1 MKALIISKIGAIL
14 LITFVA
20 LTQPFSIGR
29 WAVSPVQELETK
41 LFLKAT
47 TTSDSRKSNQDGGRS
62 VKTGTHTYATWRSPN
77 QRDDNYDSE
86 DYEDSTDDFNSLSD
100 DEDDDN
106 SDNIEIPSPILQWL
120 KKLYDSVFFY
130 GLDPAPPAQKSN
142 RRKMMRDAE
151 NYEGKKSNSPFFTPS
166 EQRVQRYMA
175 SMRNREDTDK
185 TSSPRGQRRDSV
197 QSRDSMQ
204 SSKVDRRRRV
214 EPEPRNEDRILRQQA
229 VRKPMSTFDIV
240 KTLQEKLLDLT
251 LELELI
257 NAEIA
262 TSSPTERNYKNL
274 MSKKDDILDSI
285 EDAEIDLVTA
295 KSELL

>member
-1 MKALIISKIGAIL
+1 MRAVIISKIVAVL
-14 LITFVA
+14 LVTFVA
-20 LTQPFSIGR
+20 LTKPFSVGR
-29 WAVSPVQELETK
+29 WKVSPVHELQKK
-41 LFLKAT
+41 LYLKAT
-47 TTSDSRKSNQDGGRS
+47 TNSDTRKPNQDGGRS

-86 DYEDSTDDFNSLSD
+86 DYEDSTEDFNSLSD
-100 DEDDDN
+100 DDEDSN

-151 NYEGKKSNSPFFTPS
+151 NYEGKKSTSPFFTPS

-175 SMRNREDTDK
+175 SMRNREDTEK

-197 QSRDSMQ
+197 QS
-204 SSKVDRRRRV
+204 SKIDRRRRV
-214 EPEPRNEDRILRQQA
+214 EPEPRNDDRILRPQT
-229 VRKPMSTFDIV
+229 VRKPMSASDIV
-240 KTLQEKLLDLT
+240 KTLQEKLLDLS

-257 NAEIA
+257 DAEIA
-262 TSSPTERNYKNL
+262 TSTPSERNYANL
-274 MSKKDDILDSI
+274 MSRKDDILDSI

-295 KSELL
+295 KSELQ

>member
-262 TSSPTERNYKNL
+262 TSSPTERNYTNL

>member
-1 MKALIISKIGAIL
+1 
-14 LITFVA
+14 
-20 LTQPFSIGR
+20 
-29 WAVSPVQELETK
+29 
-41 LFLKAT
+41 
-47 TTSDSRKSNQDGGRS
+47 
-62 VKTGTHTYATWRSPN
+62 
-77 QRDDNYDSE
+77 
-86 DYEDSTDDFNSLSD
+86 
-100 DEDDDN
+100 
-106 SDNIEIPSPILQWL
+106 
-120 KKLYDSVFFY
+120 
-130 GLDPAPPAQKSN
+130 
-142 RRKMMRDAE
+142 MMRDAQ

-197 QSRDSMQ
+197 QSRDSMP
-204 SSKVDRRRRV
+204 SSKGERRRRV
-214 EPEPRNEDRILRQQA
+214 EPEPRNEDRILRQQT

-262 TSSPTERNYKNL
+262 TSSPTERNYTNL
-274 MSKKDDILDSI
+274 LSRKDDILDSI

>member
-1 MKALIISKIGAIL
+1 MRAVITSKIVAVL
-14 LITFVA
+14 LVTFAA
-20 LTQPFSIGR
+20 LTKSFPIGR
-29 WAVSPVQELETK
+29 WAVSPVKDLKTK
-41 LFLKAT
+41 LFLKVTAST
-47 TTSDSRKSNQDGGRS
+47 DSRKPNQDGGRP

-77 QRDDNYDSE
+77 QRDDNYYSE
-86 DYEDSTDDFNSLSD
+86 DYEDSSDNFNSLSD
-100 DEDDDN
+100 DDDDDESN
-106 SDNIEIPSPILQWL
+106 SDNIEIPSPILRWL

-142 RRKMMRDAE
+142 RRKMMREAE

-185 TSSPRGQRRDSV
+185 TNSSRGQRRDSV
-197 QSRDSMQ
+197 QSSQ
-204 SSKVDRRRRV
+204 LDRRRRV
-214 EPEPRNEDRILRQQA
+214 EPKPRNNDRISGQQA
-229 VRKPMSTFDIV
+229 VRKPISTLDIV

-251 LELELI
+251 LELELV

-262 TSSPTERNYKNL
+262 TSTPADRSYTTL
-274 MSKKDDILDSI
+274 MSRKDDILDSI

-295 KSELL
+295 RSELL

>member
-1 MKALIISKIGAIL
+1 MRAVITSKIVAVL
-14 LITFVA
+14 LVTFAA
-20 LTQPFSIGR
+20 LTKSFSIGR
-29 WAVSPVQELETK
+29 WAVSPVQDLKTK
-41 LFLKAT
+41 LFLKVT
-47 TTSDSRKSNQDGGRS
+47 TTSDSRKLNQDGGRP

-77 QRDDNYDSE
+77 QRDDNYDSG
-86 DYEDSTDDFNSLSD
+86 DYEDSSDDFNSLSD
-100 DEDDDN
+100 DDDDDSN

-185 TSSPRGQRRDSV
+185 TNSPRGQRRDSV
-197 QSRDSMQ
+197 QSSQ
-204 SSKVDRRRRV
+204 FDRRRRV
-214 EPEPRNEDRILRQQA
+214 EPEPRNNDWISGQQA
-229 VRKPMSTFDIV
+229 VRKPISTLDIV

-251 LELELI
+251 LELELV

-262 TSSPTERNYKNL
+262 TSTPTDRNYRTL
-274 MSKKDDILDSI
+274 MGRKDDILDSI

-295 KSELL
+295 RSELL

>member
-1 MKALIISKIGAIL
+1 MRTLISAKVVSVL
-14 LITFVA
+14 LIAFVA
-20 LTQPFSIGR
+20 LAASFSTGR
-29 WAVSPVQELETK
+29 WAVSTIHGLKTK

-47 TTSDSRKSNQDGGRS
+47 ATSDSRKPSRDGGRS

-77 QRDDNYDSE
+77 QRDESYDADE
-86 DYEDSTDDFNSLSD
+86 YEESPDDFNSMQ

-106 SDNIEIPSPILQWL
+106 DSDNIEIPSPILQWL

-130 GLDPAPPAQKSN
+130 GLDPAPPAQRSN

-151 NYEGKKSNSPFFTPS
+151 SYDGKKNSSPFFTPS

-175 SMRNREDTDK
+175 SMRNREEAER
-185 TSSPRGQRRDSV
+185 TSNSKGQNKYTA
-197 QSRDSMQ
+197 QST
-204 SSKVDRRRRV
+204 KVSGRRRV
-214 EPEPRNEDRILRQQA
+214 EIEPKNDDRVLRRQT
-229 VRKPMSTFDIV
+229 VMKPLSTLDIV
-240 KTLQEKLLDLT
+240 ETLQEKLLDLT

-262 TSSPTERNYKNL
+262 TSAPTERTYANL
-274 MSKKDDILDSI
+274 IRRKDDILDSI
-285 EDAEIDLVTA
+285 EDAEVDLVTA